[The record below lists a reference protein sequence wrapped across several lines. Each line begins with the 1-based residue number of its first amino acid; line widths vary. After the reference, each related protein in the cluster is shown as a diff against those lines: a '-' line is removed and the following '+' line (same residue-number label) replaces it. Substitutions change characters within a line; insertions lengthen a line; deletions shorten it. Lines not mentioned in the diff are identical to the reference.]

1 MSFLSVALVD
11 FRLEYVIIPVVVLVL
26 TGSIARVLRPVG
38 TGKLGGARNYP
49 AIIALVIAG
58 LFLLSGAGM
67 LWLHYSSINTTPSA
81 QMQFLQMVV
90 FAATMFFA
98 MLTGMVAKYFHE
110 LSKAGKTF
118 ADARIADLLVPLTVS
133 IVIFFT
139 VWGTVAGQP
148 IGFISVGLAVQ
159 NGFFWQDVL
168 GKVTP

>member
-1 MSFLSVALVD
+1 MSFLFMALID
-11 FRLEYVIIPVVVLVL
+11 FQREYVIIPVVVLAL
-26 TGSIARVLRPVG
+26 SFSIAKVLRPAA

-67 LWLHYSSINTTPSA
+67 LWFHYSSIGTTLNPRT
-81 QMQFLQMVV
+81 QFLLQVL

-133 IVIFFT
+133 VVIFFT

-148 IGFISVGLAVQ
+148 TGFISVGLAVQ

-168 GKVTP
+168 GRVTP